1 MAKTILT
8 EDHSLAESICEAL
21 LAGNLQP
28 LEELVVSYQKLFLPF
43 ARRRLFQPQDVE
55 DVLQNF
61 WEELMNGKAI
71 CRYAQQTESQVSLRS
86 FCLGILN
93 RRIIDRNRQ
102 ISRERKRFTR
112 DNPTANN
119 PDASPEELLAQSV
132 SDNVVRRLV
141 HATLIKLAEHSPQDV
156 ELLRWHLAGL
166 NYEDMAKRLLGPGQ
180 TASTNLKKKIN
191 AIKKQFTRESS
202 GSLARFK
209 AVLQELMQAQGLS
222 YDDFWE

>member
-1 MAKTILT
+1 
-8 EDHSLAESICEAL
+8 L

-28 LEELVVSYQKLFLPF
+28 LAEMVRSYQKLFLPF

-71 CRYAQQTESQVSLRS
+71 CRYAQQSESQVSLRS

-102 ISRERKRFTR
+102 ITRERQRFTP

-119 PDASPEELLAQSV
+119 PDDSPEELLTQSV
-132 SDNVVRRLV
+132 SGNLAQGLI
-141 HATLIKLAEHSPQDV
+141 HAALIKLAEHSPQDV
-156 ELLRWHLAGL
+156 ELLRWHLEGL
-166 NYEDMAKRLLGPGQ
+166 TYEDMAKRRLGPGQ
-180 TASTNLKKKIN
+180 KVTTALKKKIN
-191 AIKKQFTRESS
+191 AVKKQFTRESS

-209 AVLQELMQAQGLS
+209 VVLQELMQARGLS
-222 YDDFWE
+222 YDDFWR

>member
-1 MAKTILT
+1 MTRTIFI
-8 EDHSLAESICEAL
+8 EDHSLAKSICEAL

-28 LEELVVSYQKLFLPF
+28 LEEMVLSYQKLFLPF
-43 ARRRLFQPQDVE
+43 ARRRLFHPQDVE

-61 WEELMNGKAI
+61 WEEMMHGKAI
-71 CRYAQQTESQVSLRS
+71 CRYAQEPESQVSLRS

-102 ISRERKRFTR
+102 ISRERKRFTT

-119 PDASPEELLAQSV
+119 PDDSPEELLAQSV
-132 SDNVVRRLV
+132 SDNLARRLI

-156 ELLRWHLAGL
+156 VLLRWHLEGL
-166 NYEDMAKRLLGPGQ
+166 SYEDMAKRLLGPGQ
-180 TASTNLKKKIN
+180 TASTTIKKKIN

-202 GSLARFK
+202 GSMARFK
-209 AVLQELMQAQGLS
+209 IVLQELMQAQGLS
-222 YDDFWE
+222 YDDFWK